1 MYLLYTNSTVRY
13 MCSDINYDNGN
24 VKVTFENDFEAC
36 YDGFGIY
43 LDNGKLLGDYSSY
56 KTIAD
61 SGVDSLTFSKAAA
74 TDIEI
79 IQEKTL
85 GQKLV
90 EAEKKIENLEKQLEV
105 TNEALEQLIFD
116 YMEEENTDE

>member
-36 YDGFGIY
+36 YDGFCIY

-61 SGVDSLTFSKAAA
+61 SGVDSLTFSKAAV